1 MEGTPEDCPV
11 AVAFHSN
18 RLTEDSFGGGENIFH
33 EIFCGLLVVDTC
45 SLHAQDNESV
55 AETMGE
61 ESQRHGQPV
70 VRLAGGDGDQ
80 DE

>member
-1 MEGTPEDCPV
+1 MEGAPENCPI

-18 RLTEDSFGGGENIFH
+18 RLTEDFFGGGENIFH
-33 EIFCGLLVVDTC
+33 KIFCGLLVVDTC
-45 SLHAQDNESV
+45 LHAQDDGSV
-55 AETMGE
+55 AETMGNG
-61 ESQRHGQPV
+61 SQHRGQPV